1 MHAGQLLRG
10 KLHNHIDKALCG
22 AMSLTGLATKGGVH
36 LGEEFQFPKTPWMPW
51 SRELNAGLS
60 SNGAGGWGRNDVLY
74 SMLSWLMGG
83 T

>member
-22 AMSLTGLATKGGVH
+22 AMSLTSLATKGGAH
-36 LGEEFQFPKTPWMPW
+36 LGEEFQFLRIPWMPW
-51 SRELNAGLS
+51 SRELNAGPS
-60 SNGAGGWGRNDVLY
+60 SNGAGGGRNDVLY
-74 SMLSWLMGG
+74 SMLSGLRGG